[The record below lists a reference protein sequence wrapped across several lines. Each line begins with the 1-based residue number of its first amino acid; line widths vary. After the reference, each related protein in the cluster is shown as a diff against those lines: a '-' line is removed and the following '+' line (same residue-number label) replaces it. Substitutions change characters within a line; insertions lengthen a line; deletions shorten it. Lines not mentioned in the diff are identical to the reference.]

1 MRRLYCESGQA
12 GIKSMGFVNDETQKR
27 LEEIIPQCVN
37 CSYTNLQIR
46 SIVMVFDELASI
58 GEIELLHKVQTQIG
72 QSDKAIRLCNA
83 QTQKVLR

>member
-1 MRRLYCESGQA
+1 
-12 GIKSMGFVNDETQKR
+12 MGFVNDETQKR

-58 GEIELLHKVQTQIG
+58 GEIELLHKVQGIHAETHIYHMKPYDDVTG
-72 QSDKAIRLCNA
+72 
-83 QTQKVLR
+83 